1 MEYLAFVLAAVV
13 LLAPLALLAQQ
24 ARRLGAG
31 SGQRGQW
38 TRSIVRG
45 LFGLN
50 SIILLVAFLLGVR
63 LLLSPAVSAAPNAQA
78 TATGGLDGVVALA
91 AALSTGMAAVGAGIA
106 VGMTGSA
113 ALGTIAERPET
124 FGRALIFVGLA
135 EGIAIYGLIV
145 SFLII
150 SG

>member
-1 MEYLAFVLAAVV
+1 MSIVKLFLAAMSMIGLALLISMRLGHRVKV
-13 LLAPLALLAQQ
+13 LKAILHGSLRLNALLFFLALLA
-24 ARRLGAG
+24 AL
-31 SGQRGQW
+31 
-38 TRSIVRG
+38 
-45 LFGLN
+45 
-50 SIILLVAFLLGVR
+50 AFWLA
-63 LLLSPAVSAAPNAQA
+63 PAVYASPNAQGEA
-78 TATGGLDGVVALA
+78 TQGGLSGTVALA
-91 AALSTGMAAVGAGIA
+91 AALSTGLATIGAGVA

-150 SG
+150 SR